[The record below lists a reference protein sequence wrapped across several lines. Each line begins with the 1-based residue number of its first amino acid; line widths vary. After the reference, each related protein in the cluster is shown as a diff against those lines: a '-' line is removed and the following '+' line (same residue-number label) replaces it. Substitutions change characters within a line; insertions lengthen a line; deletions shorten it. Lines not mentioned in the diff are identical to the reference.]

1 MLLRLLYP
9 EVLPG
14 CHLLAAALISNP
26 PDGSWSSVDC
36 TVHGCTKLRLCCT
49 EASCT
54 GCRQQEQPS
63 HLLKGLWVWLAE
75 VTHKVGTQD
84 AIKLILQA
92 RQTQVQRWHP

>member
-54 GCRQQEQPS
+54 GCRQKEQPS
-63 HLLKGLWVWLAE
+63 HLLKGLLVWLAE

-84 AIKLILQA
+84 AIKMILQA